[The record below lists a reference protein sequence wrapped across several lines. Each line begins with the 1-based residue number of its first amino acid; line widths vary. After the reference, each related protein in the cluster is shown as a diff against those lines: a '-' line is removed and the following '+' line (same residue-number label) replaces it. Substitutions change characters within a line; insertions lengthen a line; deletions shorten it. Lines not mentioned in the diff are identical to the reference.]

1 MSMCKMLVMS
11 YPLTPHKNPD
21 DERLYYTAARA
32 KIFQIPLFV
41 RLRRAA
47 VLGRHKREYIQQEIK

>member
-1 MSMCKMLVMS
+1 MLVMS

-47 VLGRHKREYIQQEIK
+47 VSGRHKREYIQQ